1 MQPEHIGLRQQEGN
15 FSPSADPQIAQALPE
30 DIRFTCR
37 MANRSS
43 GDLGVALLGRPR
55 LLLDSEEAS
64 PPLSLLCMLLEL
76 SPCNPA
82 SSWSIGG
89 VDWGCTPPASLESYE
104 GDWSCRSALGGGG

>member
-43 GDLGVALLGRPR
+43 GYLGAALLGRTRP
-55 LLLDSEEAS
+55 LLDSEEAS
-64 PPLSLLCMLLEL
+64 PLSRLWMPLEL
-76 SPCNPA
+76 SPCSPA
-82 SSWSIGG
+82 S
-89 VDWGCTPPASLESYE
+89 C
-104 GDWSCRSALGGGG
+104 